1 MSKRFNFLDGT
12 DFIHMMRSGAARLQS
27 NVSMVNALNVFPVPD
42 GDTGTNMNLTMSS
55 GIEELQ
61 RRKSDH
67 VGKSAE
73 ALSKGLLMG
82 ARGNSGVILSQLFR
96 GFGKSVHD
104 LDTVNA
110 QQFAQAL
117 QQGVDTSYQAVVKP
131 VEGTVLTVAREA
143 AKHALSYA
151 RRTDDLA
158 DLMREVLNKAEET
171 LNRTPD
177 MLPVLKQVGV
187 VDAGGKGLV
196 LIYEGM
202 LAALTGD
209 FDYDAEPEARDKA
222 VQPAGQSLHE
232 AANAQSKLATEDI
245 EFGYCTEFM
254 VNLVPGKV
262 PGYQFEESKFRRD
275 LEKFG
280 DSLLVV
286 ADDDLVKIHI
296 HAEYPGEV
304 MNYAMNYGDL
314 TRIKI
319 ENMREQHSHLLHA
332 DESDTTY
339 ASPKAE
345 EEERPAEEEVE
356 AEELRPYGFVA
367 VSVGQGISDIFESL
381 GADEI
386 IAGGQTMN
394 PSTEDI
400 VQAIRKVP
408 AETVFILPNNSN
420 IVMAAQ
426 QARDLVEDKQVV
438 VIPSKTIPQGM
449 AAMLAFQERADA
461 DSNAAA
467 MEDALSRVRS
477 GQVTHAVR
485 NSSIDGMEINEGD
498 FLGILDGRIVSSK
511 PDLLETCKQ
520 LLDEMLSEDGEIVTL
535 LAGEEAT
542 DDLTSAIQ
550 AYLEEAYPEV
560 EIEIHSGGQP
570 LYFYLFSVE

>member
-117 QQGVDTSYQAVVKP
+117 QQGVDTAYQAVVKP

-332 DESDTTY
+332 DESDTTH

-345 EEERPAEEEVE
+345 EEEGPAEEGE
-356 AEELRPYGFVA
+356 AEELRPYGFVT

-400 VQAIRKVP
+400 VQAIRQVP

-461 DSNAAA
+461 ESNAAA
-467 MEDALSRVRS
+467 MEDALSRIRS

-535 LAGEEAT
+535 LTGEEAT

-550 AYLEEAYPEV
+550 AYLEEAYPGV